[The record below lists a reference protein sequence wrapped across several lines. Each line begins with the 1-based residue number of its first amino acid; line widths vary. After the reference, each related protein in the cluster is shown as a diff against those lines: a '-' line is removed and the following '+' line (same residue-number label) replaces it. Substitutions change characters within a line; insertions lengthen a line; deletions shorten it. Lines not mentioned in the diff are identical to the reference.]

1 MKLRFSSERAV
12 KIIRA
17 ERELAVN
24 RIWILLAL
32 FLYFQTLRMFDANT
46 EVKYA
51 FYVIGIHGI
60 TAIFWFIYISRG
72 VLHLSG
78 FRIGIALIC
87 DLLFFAIGIYYSG
100 EIYSPAICLPL
111 VVSIG
116 NGLSF
121 GVRWGVVAAV
131 GGMLLTSMAMA
142 TSPFWSRMSHLSI
155 GIVLMILFVPIYV
168 FILASKVT
176 RDKNELD
183 LRAEALEKAVKTD
196 ALTGALNRLGL
207 VQELEKLM
215 HRSNASDLKCAVLVI
230 DLDGFKS
237 INDIAGHAAGNLILK
252 QVTACMRSNIRAA
265 DLVARFGGD
274 EYAIVL
280 SSLQSYEDAHRIA
293 DKIIESIAELRIAN
307 HGDLRVGASIGI
319 CYLPH
324 PEIESIEDAIEAAD
338 MLMYI
343 SKRTGKGKFT
353 AQFMEA

>member
-12 KIIRA
+12 NIIRA

-32 FLYFQTLRMFDANT
+32 CSYFQTLRMFDANT

-51 FYVIGIHGI
+51 FYVISIHGV
-60 TAIFWFIYISRG
+60 AAFFWLICMSIEI
-72 VLHLSG
+72 LHSIG
-78 FRIGIALIC
+78 GRIGTALIF
-87 DLLFFAIGIYYSG
+87 DLLLFAIGIYYSG
-100 EIYSPAICLPL
+100 GIYSPAICLPL
-111 VVSIG
+111 AVSIG

-121 GVRWGVVAAV
+121 GVRWGVFAAV
-131 GGMLLTSMAMA
+131 GGALLTSMAMA
-142 TSPFWSRMSHLSI
+142 LSPYWSRMPHLSI

-183 LRAEALEKAVKTD
+183 LRTEALEKAVRTD

-207 VQELEKLM
+207 VQELEKIM
-215 HRSNASDLKCAVLVI
+215 HRSNKSDLKCSVLVI

-252 QVTACMRSNIRAA
+252 QVTECMRSNIRAS
-265 DLVARFGGD
+265 DFVARLGGD

-293 DKIIESIAELRIAN
+293 DKIIESIMALRIAN
-307 HGDLRVGASIGI
+307 HDDLRVGASIGI

-324 PEIESIEDAIEAAD
+324 PEIQSIEDAIEAAD
-338 MLMYI
+338 MLMYS

-353 AQFMEA
+353 AQFMGA